1 MSYQVRRVLH
11 GLGTLRLWQKALLV
25 VMVIGLVSGLS
36 VAYGGG
42 SESSTA
48 AAGDGT
54 MQVVKV
60 QYGDLTSTIYASG
73 SLVYSTSEQLS
84 FDSAGTVA
92 EVNVAKDDTVKKGD
106 VLARLDSESIQSVE
120 QSVAKARINLRD
132 AQQALQDAEN
142 PYSELDIAGA
152 QNAVEQ
158 AQVQLTDAQTRGP
171 IQVANAQYALDKA
184 FQRYSTSLAGYM
196 GGTVTFDEYQQ
207 AMRDWETSKL
217 DLAAAKVNADKSM
230 IDAESKLANVQQTLA
245 DVLAGPDPL
254 EVALRQSE
262 VDSAQAA
269 LDDALQQLESAADG
283 YPVVAPFD
291 GVVAS
296 VNASPG
302 DEVNANTVVLDVIDP
317 SAFEMSAI
325 VDEID
330 VAQLRLGQEATVA
343 LDAIPDVELRGNVT
357 SISAFAQSQSG
368 VVSYPITIS
377 LTVPDSVQLLA
388 GMSATATIDI
398 KLASHA
404 LLVPSAA
411 VTEMGNRAAVTVMV
425 DGQPQP
431 RMVTVGATDGVQ
443 TEVVTGLN
451 EGDEVMVATATTG
464 TSGSSTGS
472 PSSGREFPGGGFSG
486 GGFPEGGSFFITR

>member
-1 MSYQVRRVLH
+1 M
-11 GLGTLRLWQKALLV
+11 
-25 VMVIGLVSGLS
+25 IGLVSGLS
-36 VAYGGG
+36 VAYGGA

-48 AAGDGT
+48 GAGDGT
-54 MQVVKV
+54 TQVIPV

-73 SLVYSTSEQLS
+73 SLVYSTSEQLA

-120 QSVAKARINLRD
+120 QAVAKARINLRD
-132 AQQALQDAEN
+132 AQQALQDAQN
-142 PYSELDIAGA
+142 PYSELDIASA

-184 FQRYSTSLAGYM
+184 YQRYTTSLAGYM

-207 AMRDWETSKL
+207 AMRDWETAKL
-217 DLAAAKVNADKSM
+217 DLASAKVNADKSV
-230 IDAESKLANVQQTLA
+230 IDAESKLATVQQTLA

-262 VDSAQAA
+262 LDSAQAA
-269 LDDALQQLESAADG
+269 LDDALQQLESAKEG

-296 VNASPG
+296 VNVSPG
-302 DEVNANTVVLDVIDP
+302 DEVNANTVALELIDP

-343 LDAIPDVELRGNVT
+343 LDAISDVELHGNVT

-368 VVSYPITIS
+368 VVSYPISIS
-377 LTVPDSVQLLA
+377 LTVPDGVQLLA
-388 GMSATATIDI
+388 GMSATATVEI

-411 VTEMGNRAAVTVMV
+411 VTEMGGRSVVMVMV

-431 RMVTVGATDGVQ
+431 RMVTVGATDGVE
-443 TEVVTGLN
+443 TEVVTGIN
-451 EGDEVMVATATTG
+451 EGDEVIVQTATTG
-464 TSGSSTGS
+464 TSSGTSSGSS
-472 PSSGREFPGGGFSG
+472 SSGREFPGGGIFDG
-486 GGFPEGGSFFITR
+486 GGFTIRGGQGGGF